1 MAKARIFVVEDEVI
15 VAEVLK
21 MNLERSGYEIAGHEI
36 YGEAVVESVAR
47 SKPDLILMD
56 IRLKG
61 KINGIAA
68 AIQVRARFDIP
79 IIYLTAYGDAETAPG
94 HTCKTCGGPLA
105 APGRDGE
112 GLVKGLSTCPRCGA
126 VHRFDFYALRRW
138 PGDAGTAYEAHLQT
152 PGKEVT
158 A

>member
-1 MAKARIFVVEDEVI
+1 MDKSSVPRTSRLVAFAVILGGRVVDGWIDPEWAAKEQAMSESKLTWND
-15 VAEVLK
+15 
-21 MNLERSGYEIAGHEI
+21 GY
-36 YGEAVVESVAR
+36 R
-47 SKPDLILMD
+47 
-56 IRLKG
+56 
-61 KINGIAA
+61 
-68 AIQVRARFDIP
+68 
-79 IIYLTAYGDAETAPG
+79 AYGDAETAPG